1 MKSLTSR
8 LHLSNQTVFTS
19 KEIALLWSESNPNN
33 LKNKINYYVK
43 SGVLRSLR
51 RGLYALV
58 GKDYLPFEVANRI
71 FSPSYISLHTVLAA
85 EGVVFQYDSRIY
97 SLTYQTRDLTID
109 NQGYIFRKISD
120 DILSNPNG
128 LINKETYWMATKERA
143 FLDSLYLNGEM
154 YFDHLNNIN
163 WDTCG
168 KLLPVY
174 HNQALNKR
182 FEKYA
187 QH

>member
-19 KEIALLWSESNPNN
+19 KEITLLWEETNPNN

-43 SGVLRSLR
+43 SGVLKSLR

-58 GKDYLPFEVANRI
+58 GKNYLPFEVANRI
-71 FSPSYISLHTVLAA
+71 YSPSYISLHTILAT

-97 SLTYQTRDLTID
+97 SLSYQSRDLTVD
-109 NQGYIFRKISD
+109 GQGFIFRKINNS
-120 DILSNPNG
+120 ILTNPKG
-128 LINKETYWMATKERA
+128 LINTGTYWIATKERA
-143 FLDSLYLNGEM
+143 FLDSIYLDGEM
-154 YFDHLNNIN
+154 YFDHLGTIN
-163 WDTCG
+163 WDICRE
-168 KLLPVY
+168 LLPIY
-174 HNQALNKR
+174 HNQALNNR

-187 QH
+187 RH